1 MPNIFNL
8 ELPSHWNNGM
18 LEYWKI
24 DQEVCYKMAVKSET
38 HEFKTEVKQ
47 LLNLII
53 NSLYSNRE
61 IFLRELISNS
71 SGAIDKLR
79 FKAQTEKGILGDDT
93 EFKIRIERDAIKNT
107 LTVED
112 NGIGMTYDEVLE
124 NIGTI
129 AQSGTNAFLEAMEKL
144 NKEDAITPELIGQF
158 GVGFYSSF
166 IVAEKVTLLTRV
178 AGSDKAVRWESFG
191 NGEFTI
197 TEDEKGSRGTLITL
211 ELKKKEEGEP
221 DFTDEWTIRNIVKQ
235 HSDFVAYPI
244 VMEVEKDEP
253 IPEAEQIKDSDGKT
267 IGETS
272 RKVVK
277 EDTLNSMKAI
287 WSKNKNEVGDE
298 EYNEFYQHI
307 SHDWNPPLEKLHLK
321 LEGTTEYTAL
331 LYIPSQAPFDLFNP
345 ESKHGVHLYC
355 KRVFIMDDCQEL
367 MPEYFRFIKGVVDA
381 PDLNLNISREILQQD
396 RLVRNIRRNLVK
408 KLFGLLNGLEP
419 ETYEKFWE
427 EFGAVL
433 KVGVQ
438 TDFENKTKIADLLR
452 YRTTKSDGKWRS
464 LKEYVA
470 AMQPDQK
477 EIYYIT
483 GENLSALI
491 NSPLLEQLKSK
502 DVEVLLMTDPIDEWV
517 TQALT
522 EYDSKKLKSAEK
534 GDLDLDKVD
543 EDKKDHYETLFKHI
557 RAQLEDT
564 IKEVRPSTRL
574 TDSVACLS
582 GDTYDMSGYMEKI
595 LKSAGQPT
603 PENKRVLELNMAH
616 PVMEKVH
623 AMFEAD
629 KDDARLK
636 EYIHLL
642 LDLAIIGEGGKVADP
657 SRFSKLVGD
666 LMAGV

>member
-1 MPNIFNL
+1 
-8 ELPSHWNNGM
+8 
-18 LEYWKI
+18 
-24 DQEVCYKMAVKSET
+24 MAVKTET

-47 LLNLII
+47 MLKLII

-61 IFLRELISNS
+61 IFLRELISNAS
-71 SGAIDKLR
+71 DAIDMLR
-79 FKAQTEKGILGDDT
+79 FQAQTEEGILGDDT
-93 EFKIRIERDAIKNT
+93 EFKIKIERDVIKNT

-112 NGIGMTYDEVLE
+112 NGIGMNYDEVLE

-129 AQSGTNAFLEAMEKL
+129 AKSGTNGFLEAMEQL
-144 NKEDAITPELIGQF
+144 NKEATMTPELIGQF

-166 IVAEKVTLLTRV
+166 IVAEKVTLLTRA
-178 AGSDKAVRWESFG
+178 AGSDKAVRWESHG
-191 NGEFTI
+191 DGEFTI
-197 TEDEKGSRGTLITL
+197 TEAEKDRRGTVITL
-211 ELKKKEEGEP
+211 ELKKKEEGEQ
-221 DFTDEWTIRNIVKQ
+221 DFTDEWTLRNIVKQ

-267 IGETS
+267 IGETT

-277 EDTLNSMKAI
+277 EETLNSMKAI
-287 WSKNKNEVGDE
+287 WSKNKNDVSEE
-298 EYNEFYQHI
+298 EYNQFYQHI

-345 ESKHGVHLYC
+345 EGKHGVHLYC
-355 KRVFIMDDCQEL
+355 KRVFIMDDCKEL
-367 MPEYFRFIKGVVDA
+367 MPEYLRFVKGVVDA
-381 PDLNLNISREILQQD
+381 SDLNLNVSREILQQD
-396 RLVRNIRRNLVK
+396 RLVRNIRRNLVI
-408 KLFGLLNGLEP
+408 KLFDLLNGLEQ
-419 ETYEKFWE
+419 ERYEKFWE

-452 YRTTKSDGKWRS
+452 YKTTKSDGKWRS
-464 LKEYVA
+464 LQEYVE

-477 EIYYIT
+477 EIYYLT
-483 GENLSALI
+483 GENLTALI

-522 EYDSKKLKSAEK
+522 EYDGKKLKSAEK

-543 EDKKDHYETLFKHI
+543 EDQKDKYETLFKHI
-557 RAQLEDT
+557 RAKLEDT

-574 TDSVACLS
+574 TGSVACLS
-582 GDTYDMSGYMEKI
+582 GDTFDMSGYMEKI

-623 AMFEAD
+623 GMFEAD
-629 KDDARLK
+629 KDDARLND
-636 EYIHLL
+636 YIHLL
-642 LDLAIIGEGGKVADP
+642 LDLAVIGEGGKVDDP

-666 LMAGV
+666 LMAGA

>member
-1 MPNIFNL
+1 
-8 ELPSHWNNGM
+8 
-18 LEYWKI
+18 
-24 DQEVCYKMAVKSET
+24 MAVKTET

-53 NSLYSNRE
+53 NSLYSNKE
-61 IFLRELISNS
+61 IFLRELISNAS
-71 SGAIDKLR
+71 DAIDKLR
-79 FKAQTEKGILGDDT
+79 FTAQTEEAILGDDT
-93 EFKIRIERDAIKNT
+93 EFKIKIQRDAIKNT

-112 NGIGMTYDEVLE
+112 NGIGMSYDEVLE

-129 AQSGTNAFLEAMEKL
+129 AKSGTNGFLAAIEHL
-144 NKEDAITPELIGQF
+144 NKEATIKPELIGQF

-166 IVAEKVTLLTRV
+166 IVAEKVTLLTRA
-178 AGSDKAVRWESFG
+178 AGSDKAVRWESHG
-191 NGEFTI
+191 DGEFTI
-197 TEDEKGSRGTLITL
+197 TEAEKDSRGTLITL
-211 ELKKKEEGEP
+211 ELKKKEEGEQ

-253 IPEAEQIKDSDGKT
+253 IPEAEQIKDSNGKT
-267 IGETS
+267 IGKTT

-277 EDTLNSMKAI
+277 EETLNSMKAI
-287 WSKNKNEVGDE
+287 WSKNKNDVSDE

-321 LEGTTEYTAL
+321 LEGTTDYTAL
-331 LYIPSQAPFDLFNP
+331 LYLPSRAPFDLFNP
-345 ESKHGVHLYC
+345 EAKHGVHLYC

-367 MPEYFRFIKGVVDA
+367 MPEYFRFVKGVVDA
-381 PDLNLNISREILQQD
+381 PDLNLNVSREILQQD

-408 KLFGLLNGLEP
+408 RLFDLLKAMEP
-419 ETYEKFWE
+419 DTYEKFWE
-427 EFGAVL
+427 QFGAVL

-452 YRTTKSDGKWRS
+452 YKTTKSDGKWRS
-464 LKEYVA
+464 LPEYIA
-470 AMQPDQK
+470 AMPPDQK

-483 GENLSALI
+483 GEKLSALI

-502 DVEVLLMTDPIDEWV
+502 NFEVLLMTDPIDEWV

-522 EYDSKKLKSAEK
+522 EYDGKKLKSAEK
-534 GDLDLDKVD
+534 GDLDLDKTD
-543 EDKKDHYETLFKHI
+543 EDQKGKYETLFKHI

-603 PENKRVLELNMAH
+603 PANKRVLELNMKH
-616 PVMEKVH
+616 PVIGKVH

-629 KDDARLK
+629 KNDPRLND
-636 EYIHLL
+636 YILLL
-642 LDLAIIGEGGKVADP
+642 LDLAVIGEGGKVDDP